1 MIATTA
7 SGHRILDPW
16 LALLAGE
23 RVWSDGEEP
32 PEAKRRV
39 AGGLEIVGLAFV
51 VSLLWVVVVRR
62 SSTPRETAQVLWPAI
77 VATGAA
83 AALAVRPT
91 QIMLG
96 KVTRPAAFLPRL
108 LWRGVCFLALAV
120 AVAAQMPGWPVVAAW
135 AIGIV
140 VGADVILSTWVLGID
155 ANPMR
160 WWRHFLLSP
169 LHFGVIGALVAV
181 ALAPTYR
188 PQLWSLVGPY
198 LAMHLGL
205 VAAMLTCRALISMS
219 ELLEL
224 ELDAARSSAAVQ
236 ERRHRAHWL
245 HDDVLAEIRLTTL
258 RVQSGVRSPVKVVSD
273 LEELDHRLRMRQ
285 LDELYEGGAARL
297 ADVLQPHVRRAQ
309 TLGIHFTAMPTLDAA
324 GQRVDQATGRLFGRA
339 VSVLL
344 SNAINAGARTVALGI
359 DADEHVIQL
368 RVADDAGGFDLDTVP
383 PGHGLDQLAH
393 GLGRD
398 RLRRIGLPG
407 GSLMIAEITIGEP
420 ALAPPTTASPPLTPA
435 PTVAD
440 TDHGGHRHEG
450 HPDHDVHPAR

>member
-1 MIATTA
+1 VIATTA
-7 SGHRILDPW
+7 SGYRVLDPW

-39 AGGLEIVGLAFV
+39 AGGLEVVGLAFV
-51 VSLLWVVVVRR
+51 VSLLWVVVIRA
-62 SSTPRETAQVLWPAI
+62 SSGPRDTAQVLWQAL

-83 AALAVRPT
+83 AALAVRPI

-96 KVTRPAAFLPRL
+96 KVTQPAAFVPRL
-108 LWRGVCFLALAV
+108 VWRGACFLALAA
-120 AVAAQMPGWPVVAAW
+120 AVAAQMPGWPLVAAW
-135 AIGIV
+135 AVGIV
-140 VGADVILSTWVLGID
+140 VGADVVLSTWALGID
-155 ANPMR
+155 TNPMR
-160 WWRHFLLSP
+160 WWRLFMLSP
-169 LHFGVIGALVAV
+169 LHFGVIGALMAV

-188 PQLWSLVGPY
+188 PQLWSMIGPY
-198 LAMHLGL
+198 LALHLGL
-205 VAAMLTCRALISMS
+205 LAAMLTCRTLISIS
-219 ELLEL
+219 EQFEH
-224 ELDAARSSAAVQ
+224 ELDAARVSAAVQ

-258 RVQSGVRSPVKVVSD
+258 RVQRSEHSQVAVVSD
-273 LEELDHRLRMRQ
+273 LEELDHRLRLRQ

-324 GQRVDQATGRLFGRA
+324 GRRVDPATGRLFGRA

-359 DADEHVIQL
+359 DAEEQVIQL
-368 RVADDAGGFDLDTVP
+368 RVADDAGGFDFDHIP

-393 GLGRD
+393 ELGRE

-407 GSLMIAEITIGEP
+407 GSLMIAEIDVDAATRSPTAPTP
-420 ALAPPTTASPPLTPA
+420 ALPTQIVKGPRP
-435 PTVAD
+435 
-440 TDHGGHRHEG
+440 
-450 HPDHDVHPAR
+450 